1 MLADLTVVQLAIVAV
16 TAFVAQI
23 VGGLA
28 GYGTGLIMPIVL
40 VPLVGAPA
48 VVPIIALS
56 AIITN
61 ATRVAAFRES
71 LDLNKALIATGA
83 ALPFA
88 LFAAW
93 GYTQLTS
100 RGTAI
105 FIGAVLIL
113 MVPLR
118 RFFEHI
124 QLRLDNKGL
133 AIASTGYGLISGG
146 SAGSGVILLS
156 LLMASGLAGTQ
167 VIATDAMVS
176 FLLCI
181 FRSGVFA
188 GFGALDW
195 KLVVLALLIG
205 LMATPG
211 TLTAKW
217 MVRRFSARVHT
228 LILEA
233 GILLGG
239 GMIIWRALSG

>member
-1 MLADLTVVQLAIVAV
+1 MLADLTMAELALVAV
-16 TAFVAQI
+16 TAFCAQI
-23 VGGLA
+23 IGGMA
-28 GYGTGLIMPIVL
+28 GYGTGLLMPLVL
-40 VPLVGAPA
+40 VPMVGAPA

-71 LDLNKALIATGA
+71 LDLRKALIATVA

-88 LFAAW
+88 MLTAW

-100 RGTAI
+100 RATAV
-105 FIGAVLIL
+105 FIGIMLIVL
-113 MVPLR
+113 VPLR
-118 RFFEHI
+118 RLFEHME
-124 QLRLDNKGL
+124 LRLDDKGL
-133 AIASTGYGLISGG
+133 AISSVGYGIISGG

-156 LLMASGLAGTQ
+156 LLMATGLSGTQ

-181 FRSGVFA
+181 FRTGVFA
-188 GFGALDW
+188 GFGSLSP
-195 KLVVLALLIG
+195 KFVVLALLIG
-205 LMATPG
+205 VMATPG

-217 MVRRFSARVHT
+217 LVRRFSARVHT

-233 GILLGG
+233 GIIVGG
-239 GMIIWRALSG
+239 GMLIWRSLGS